1 MDVKSLSPT
10 CIILN
15 LFIQLLPKDGEWI
28 KDFSNLVLRKD
39 QREPPPAGLR
49 DLHELIQKASK
60 YHKRVTVVVDAL
72 DECHENREEVFT
84 LLRDMSRAKNI
95 SIVVSSRKDHDID
108 MIFQGFPS
116 VSLTSLRDKI
126 EVDMKAYI
134 KEQLQSRSR
143 LSTLP
148 IELKVEIESSFVEKA
163 DGM

>member
-60 YHKRVTVVVDAL
+60 YHQQVRVVVDAL
-72 DECHENREEVFT
+72 DECNENREEAFK
-84 LLRDMSRAKNI
+84 LLRDLGQVTCI
-95 SIVVSSRKDHDID
+95 STVVTSRKEHDID
-108 MIFQGFPS
+108 AVFRSFPS
-116 VSLTSLRDKI
+116 ISLTTLRAQI
-126 EVDMKAYI
+126 EVDMKTYI
-134 KEQLQSRSR
+134 EEQLQSRSS
-143 LSTLP
+143 LNTLP
-148 IELKVEIESSFVEKA
+148 AELKMEIESSFVEKA